1 MILFSLYFVTIEWN
15 STQIIHLCV
24 FVCVR
29 VYMWASHCAVLRG
42 RNSRNVLMGGVF
54 IINIVCGIRRR
65 CRKILY

>member
-1 MILFSLYFVTIEWN
+1 
-15 STQIIHLCV
+15 V